1 MNFLLIF
8 VDFSIRFADCS
19 SDVSELSYEFS
30 EFSDFCYDL
39 SAYVFL
45 VLIGFDSIAFHWL
58 HRAEGT
64 MAVWVS
70 YQGVYERGV
79 CQIGKTHGYG
89 DFSVLSLLYSLCLNL
104 YFNDKVMIH
113 LPLLVPYG
121 VRKSNSFSRV
131 QDL

>member
-1 MNFLLIF
+1 MLQLK
-8 VDFSIRFADCS
+8 AA
-19 SDVSELSYEFS
+19 
-30 EFSDFCYDL
+30 
-39 SAYVFL
+39 AYVFL

-79 CQIGKTHGYG
+79 CQIGETHGYV
-89 DFSVLSLLYSLCLNL
+89 DFSVLSLLYSLSLNL
-104 YFNDKVMIH
+104 YFHDKVMIH
-113 LPLLVPYG
+113 LPLLVPYA
-121 VRKSNSFSRV
+121 VRKSNSSPRA